1 MVPRR
6 GRFRREASAA
16 LGGSVAE
23 AMGLTDLSGAAAVPV
38 AATSSGAEG
47 TAETAMSWSCSDGDD
62 GDDDDGC
69 ADVAPTGAKDVVVV
83 VVVVVEAEAV
93 EEGIGVDVVAGRMCG
108 GVVGCGVEDAMIPR
122 SYKHGRRGGD
132 DEEAMRM
139 LSLLGSSTWNGA
151 AAAAEKTEK
160 IDSAPPPL
168 QNVSAMHHR

>member
-83 VVVVVEAEAV
+83 VVEAEAV

-132 DEEAMRM
+132 DEEAMRI

>member
-69 ADVAPTGAKDVVVV
+69 ADVAPTGAKDV